1 MNKIYKVIVGLLF
14 VFAVLIPAFSTAIDL
29 SLPYLNEPSAIIVQL
44 VGLLLIGMALA
55 IIIASALA

>member
-55 IIIASALA
+55 IIIARALA